1 MGCNANADKGIMRS
15 HETAML
21 PLKSFIQEI
30 MRQKTLPNELGQLR
44 RKVDELEKKNEQL
57 RKDLQQSEE
66 RFFQLFYASSNPM
79 AITTVEEGL
88 IIEANQA
95 YVCFS
100 GYKCEELIGH
110 TTIERGLWTDPK
122 QRDMAVQ
129 RLREEGE
136 VHGLEV
142 SELTKTGDIR
152 TVVFSADTITVKD
165 EPCLLS
171 MAIDITEQKKVAEAL
186 RESEESY
193 RMLVSLNID

>member
-1 MGCNANADKGIMRS
+1 MGGTANADKGIIRS
-15 HETAML
+15 RKAARL
-21 PLKSFIQEI
+21 PLKSFVKEI
-30 MRQKTLPNELGQLR
+30 RRQMTLLNEMKQLR
-44 RKVDELEKKNEQL
+44 RKVDELQKKNEQL
-57 RKDLQQSEE
+57 GKDLQQSEE
-66 RFFQLFYASSNPM
+66 RFSQLFYASSNPM

-88 IIEANQA
+88 VIDANEAYA
-95 YVCFS
+95 YFS
-100 GYKCEELIGH
+100 GYKREELIGH

-122 QRDMAVQ
+122 QRDMAIR

-171 MAIDITEQKKVAEAL
+171 MAIDITERKKAAEAL
-186 RESEESY
+186 RESEENY
-193 RMLVSLNID
+193 RMLMAFSID